1 MEHKSKIKVDI
12 ISGFLGAGKTTFIKK
27 MISEGFKE
35 ERIFVLENE
44 FGKVGIDG
52 AILESSN
59 IIVKELRSGCIC
71 CSPLLDFM
79 NTLMEESEAI
89 KPTRIIIEPTGV
101 AKLTEVMAQLMDK
114 GYEDLLEIN
123 IIATIVDVKKYK
135 NYNLLRPEFLENQ
148 IRATRN
154 IILSKVD
161 TASEIEISKTIEAVK
176 SINPKARIISDKWE
190 DINTEDLIEV
200 LEGRIAALDNAGIK
214 RPSAFRGKSMRPVD
228 SADSVFTTFEV
239 EVQTSFEK
247 EKLLKMLEDIGDE
260 IKYGIVLRGKG
271 ILQDTEGSKYRFD
284 YVSGDVRLE
293 EFSGSAPLGI
303 CFIGIDLNKSNIENL
318 LNIS

>member
-1 MEHKSKIKVDI
+1 MEHKNKIKIDI

-27 MISEGFKE
+27 LVSEGFKE
-35 ERIFVLENE
+35 EKIFVLENE

-52 AILESSN
+52 AILENSN
-59 IIVKELRSGCIC
+59 ITVRELRSGCIC

-79 NTLMEESEAI
+79 KTLTEESELI

-101 AKLTEVMAQLMDK
+101 AKLTEIMVQFMDRN
-114 GYEDLLEIN
+114 YEELLEIN

-135 NYNLLRPEFLENQ
+135 NYHQLRPEFLENQ

-161 TASEIEISKTIEAVK
+161 TASELEINNTIEAVK
-176 SINPKARIISDKWE
+176 SINPKAGIISDRWD
-190 DINTEDLIEV
+190 DINTEDLIHV
-200 LEGRIAALDNAGIK
+200 LEGRSTSLNNDGIK
-214 RPSAFRGKSMRPVD
+214 RASAIKGMSVHTSE
-228 SADSVFTTFEV
+228 SADSAFTTLEFEM
-239 EVQTSFEK
+239 QTSFEK
-247 EKLLKMLEDIGDE
+247 ERLLKVLEEIQDE

-271 ILQDTEGSKYRFD
+271 ILQDNHGTKYRFD

-293 EFSGSAPLGI
+293 EFLGTAPLGI
-303 CFIGIDLNKSNIENL
+303 CFIGIDLNKSNIL
-318 LNIS
+318 SILNIN